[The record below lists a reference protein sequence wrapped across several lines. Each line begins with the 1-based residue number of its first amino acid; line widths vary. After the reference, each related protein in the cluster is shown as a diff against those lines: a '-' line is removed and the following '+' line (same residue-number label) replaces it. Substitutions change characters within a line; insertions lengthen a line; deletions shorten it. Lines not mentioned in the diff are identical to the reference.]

1 MVGLSLKF
9 KINATEVMVGLSPQ
23 AKFGKTLI
31 VGEGKKF
38 KVNCAQEQQ
47 SYFALR

>member
-31 VGEGKKF
+31 VGEGKNSKSI
-38 KVNCAQEQQ
+38 V
-47 SYFALR
+47 LRSNNRTSL